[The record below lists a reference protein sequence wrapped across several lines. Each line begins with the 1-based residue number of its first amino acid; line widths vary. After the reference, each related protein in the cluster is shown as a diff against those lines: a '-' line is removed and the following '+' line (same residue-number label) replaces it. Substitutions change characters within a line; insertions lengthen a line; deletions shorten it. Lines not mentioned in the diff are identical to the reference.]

1 MASEA
6 GLGLAAA
13 RALLKKSRSSQCI
26 APAPSPPT
34 LLQDAWESDAPI
46 RNLSRPASL
55 ATLPSPATLQKA
67 PLAARHRPV
76 SPIILHSLDLPYDN
90 DNLDLMAE
98 HSLAAIKQRAERAE
112 SELSK
117 ASARTSELRLEIK
130 TLHGRSTAFKL
141 ASGEASREGRSWDV
155 GDCRRFSMVSKGPP
169 DFACDGLRE
178 MLDQARRAVDRR
190 MCEAISEAAKAR
202 AESER
207 AGSEGELNLEAAFAK
222 CKEPVAELACRTCHL
237 QEETD
242 DADLPEWLRLTLTGS
257 AALP

>member
-76 SPIILHSLDLPYDN
+76 SPSILHSLDLPYDH

-130 TLHGRSTAFKL
+130 SLHGRSTAFKL

-155 GDCRRFSMVSKGPP
+155 GECRRFSKPV
-169 DFACDGLRE
+169 RE
-178 MLDQARRAVDRR
+178 A
-190 MCEAISEAAKAR
+190 S
-202 AESER
+202 S
-207 AGSEGELNLEAAFAK
+207 
-222 CKEPVAELACRTCHL
+222 LATCHL

-242 DADLPEWLRLTLTGS
+242 DADLPEWLRRTLTGS